1 VDAHLLA
8 SLADEAVPLGI
19 GAGGLG
25 ALVALVT
32 LLVRTT
38 SSQGDGWQ
46 VLVAA
51 AEKRARAA
59 EARNGRLEHDIEE
72 GAERA
77 RECASLLASAQQL
90 AQSAQERATAAEQR
104 AVAAEGRADLL
115 GLQLDEVRRR
125 LAELERPS

>member
-1 VDAHLLA
+1 MVSLLA

-32 LLVRTT
+32 LLVRTA
-38 SSQGDGWQ
+38 SSQDRGWQ

-51 AEKRARAA
+51 SEKRARAA
-59 EARNGRLEHDIEE
+59 ETRNTRLEQEIEQ
-72 GAERA
+72 GAERT
-77 RECASLLASAQQL
+77 RECATLLASAQQL
-90 AQSAQERATAAEQR
+90 AQSSQERATAAEQR

-115 GLQLDEVRRR
+115 DLQLDEVRKR
-125 LAELERPS
+125 LAELERRP